1 MSTIDTL
8 TDAKL
13 ESMLNEIRFSFK
25 PEKLELMQKDLR
37 EIESYGKNVYATTL
51 TLAQTMDKHPDP
63 KKEWNSKEMH
73 NLLILLSRVSMEI
86 GVRAAR
92 VEEEIRKTVDGTL
105 DQN

>member
-13 ESMLNEIRFSFK
+13 ESLLNEIRFSFK

-37 EIESYGKNVYATTL
+37 EIVSYGENIYATTL

-63 KKEWNSKEMH
+63 KEWNSKVMH

-92 VEEEIRKTVDGTL
+92 VEEEIIKTVDGTL

>member
-8 TDAKL
+8 TDARL

-25 PEKLELMQKDLR
+25 PEKLEKMQKELR
-37 EIESYGKNVYATTL
+37 EIESYGKNIYATTL
-51 TLAQTMDKHPDP
+51 TLAQTMNRHPDP
-63 KKEWNSKEMH
+63 KKWNSEEMH

-92 VEEEIRKTVDGTL
+92 VEEEIKHTVDGTL

>member
-8 TDAKL
+8 TDAQL
-13 ESMLNEIRFSFK
+13 ESMLNEIRVSFK
-25 PEKLELMQKDLR
+25 PEKLEKMQKDLR
-37 EIESYGKNVYATTL
+37 EIESYGKNIYATVL

-63 KKEWNSKEMH
+63 KEWNSKEMN

-92 VEEEIRKTVDGTL
+92 VEEEIKKTINGTL